1 MVGEHKK
8 GSRPTL
14 RRRLGVRMF
23 IVPVIVMS
31 EASARSNGKYSR
43 GIL

>member
-14 RRRLGVRMF
+14 RRRLSMRMF
-23 IVPVIVMS
+23 IVSVVVMS
-31 EASARSNGKYSR
+31 ESSAEAKSRYSR